1 MTKIAIT
8 AKSQAVLDAIAAG
21 NTTREDIAESL
32 NVSLPT
38 VNGSLT
44 ALKRNGLAEV
54 DDDGTITLTEDA
66 SEYIT
71 GGGVATVRG
80 HRPGTKMAEAAKLF
94 NDKFGQ
100 GRQAVLAAFQSRIGL
115 TKAGAATYYQMLRT
129 QAGMSHGVAFQ
140 RGKKK
145 PAATKSRG
153 RAH

>member
-21 NTTREDIAESL
+21 NDTREAIAESL

-54 DDDGTITLTEDA
+54 EDDGTITLTEDA

-71 GGGVATVRG
+71 EGGVATVRG

-94 NDKFGQ
+94 NDKFDQ

-129 QAGMSHGVAFQ
+129 QAGMAHGVAFQ

-145 PAATKSRG
+145 PAAGKSRG
-153 RAH
+153 RSH